1 MGWLT
6 RTGGPQGGAHA
17 SMRTWD
23 PEEDDICLA
32 ILDTSGKTWKQC
44 VKELAS
50 FGYSRTTASVRN
62 RYGRIAKAKREHEE
76 GKAHKNRCKACGLP
90 KKGHTCRAKYG
101 RGSQMAGVSYND
113 EELTQGM
120 ESLEE
125 YVPLPVLPLTIAV
138 LPKERIVDREETV
151 IALSPADAAV
161 ATPASSARTKMKLPV
176 TRRVRMRSRA
186 PLSILL
192 SDKAS
197 MKDNRVNLG
206 NRESAT
212 VQAPRED
219 TRFSVFEEGL
229 GEPLPPLLPTMDLS
243 FCALLE
249 EGLGEP
255 LPPLLPTMD
264 LSFCALLEEGLGEP
278 LPPLLPTMDLSFC
291 ALLEEGLG
299 EPLPPLPP
307 TESLILSFSVALGD
321 TPLAEPEP
329 PRSAHFAFTSTALAA
344 AAFSTAASTALA
356 TAATLSAAAF
366 PTSSRTSTTVSAPFT
381 SSFPVIAAALP
392 SPPPEEPPVLSATS
406 LSFNSRLAYLEALL
420 QEP

>member
-1 MGWLT
+1 
-6 RTGGPQGGAHA
+6 
-17 SMRTWD
+17 MRTWD

-278 LPPLLPTMDLSFC
+278 LPPL
-291 ALLEEGLG
+291 
-299 EPLPPLPP
+299 PP

-344 AAFSTAASTALA
+344 AVFSTAASTALA

-366 PTSSRTSTTVSAPFT
+366 PTSSRTSATVSAPFT
-381 SSFPVIAAALP
+381 STFPVIAAALP

>member
-255 LPPLLPTMD
+255 LPPL
-264 LSFCALLEEGLGEP
+264 
-278 LPPLLPTMDLSFC
+278 
-291 ALLEEGLG
+291 
-299 EPLPPLPP
+299 PP

>member
-1 MGWLT
+1 
-6 RTGGPQGGAHA
+6 
-17 SMRTWD
+17 MRTWD

-255 LPPLLPTMD
+255 LPPL
-264 LSFCALLEEGLGEP
+264 
-278 LPPLLPTMDLSFC
+278 
-291 ALLEEGLG
+291 
-299 EPLPPLPP
+299 PP